1 MGSSIGSKATPII
14 EMASGVP
21 TGPLGDCARY
31 VYSSMTPVTAASSST
46 KKAMNTERPALMAI
60 ESTRRLASISQSRAR
75 LSSTCS
81 CSRSRSRHSSQH
93 STE

>member
-46 KKAMNTERPALMAI
+46 KKDMNTERPALMAI
-60 ESTRRLASISQSRAR
+60 ESARRLPRAAEPRTR
-75 LSSTCS
+75 LGAWK
-81 CSRSRSRHSSQH
+81 RSRYEVGRRVD
-93 STE
+93 